1 MSKQTITEI
10 KKGQVG
16 TGLLI
21 ENDGYIS
28 IHDKAN
34 KPILEAIELG
44 QQEGKRNIPFPFV
57 VSAVFQKYGI
67 ENANGRIYPENILKR
82 EVEKYQQAILE
93 KRAYGECYTPDALCL
108 TKNGWKSIVDVKEGD
123 EILTLNVETN
133 EIEIQKVTFKT
144 ESDWDGE
151 IYHVYSNISIN
162 DKVTPNHGYPIYK
175 IENGKLLFDKFI
187 TVEELSKKKKHSNIW
202 LPITQEV
209 GENCTIFDV
218 SCANFEKEAYKGKV
232 YCVEVPNHTWYV
244 MQNGK
249 CHWTKNC
256 NHPESSAIDLGRLC
270 MNIIELHWEGHTLV
284 GKIEL
289 PISDGFRFY
298 GIVSTLADMIA
309 QWIISGLRVGVSSRG
324 LGSVTQQMGR
334 LVVGDDYEIVCWD
347 VVAQPSTPN
356 AWIETSSDKLQPYI
370 ESQSKNGEII
380 KEDKYSEFENWLND

>member
-1 MSKQTITEI
+1 MARQTITEI

-93 KRAYGECYTPDALCL
+93 KRAYGEC
-108 TKNGWKSIVDVKEGD
+108 
-123 EILTLNVETN
+123 
-133 EIEIQKVTFKT
+133 
-144 ESDWDGE
+144 
-151 IYHVYSNISIN
+151 
-162 DKVTPNHGYPIYK
+162 
-175 IENGKLLFDKFI
+175 
-187 TVEELSKKKKHSNIW
+187 
-202 LPITQEV
+202 
-209 GENCTIFDV
+209 
-218 SCANFEKEAYKGKV
+218 
-232 YCVEVPNHTWYV
+232 
-244 MQNGK
+244 
-249 CHWTKNC
+249 

-324 LGSVTQQMGR
+324 LGSVTQQLGR

-356 AWIETSSDKLQPYI
+356 AWIEASSDKLQPYI
-370 ESQSKNGEII
+370 ESETKKGQVI
-380 KEDKYSEFENWLND
+380 KEDKFSEFNDWLLKG